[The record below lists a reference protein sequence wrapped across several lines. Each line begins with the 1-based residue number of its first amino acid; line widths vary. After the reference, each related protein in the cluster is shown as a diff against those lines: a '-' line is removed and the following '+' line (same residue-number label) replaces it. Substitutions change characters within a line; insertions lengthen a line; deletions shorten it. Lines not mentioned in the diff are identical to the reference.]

1 MISPLDHFIL
11 HLSLIPGVGIE
22 TIKMLTKNL
31 EESFIDIVYTFTPQG
46 LQNHFGLSEKKAVVV
61 YNGLQNATMLE
72 KERELIEKNNCFII
86 SFLNEDYPDLLSTI
100 DSPPPILYYKGA
112 PFPSYKNTI
121 KLAIV
126 GSRKAN
132 YYAKQVINQFV
143 PEFVKNNICVVSG
156 GALGVDT
163 MAHEATLQNNGKT
176 MVILG
181 SGFSKIYPYQNKK
194 LFENIIE
201 KGGTVITPFSI
212 ETEPLAHNFPER
224 NRIISGLSKA
234 VLIVQA
240 AEKSGAYITAKFAL
254 DQGREV
260 CVVPGSIFDPL
271 SVGCHNL
278 IKEGAILAD
287 FPITVLE
294 ACSVYAK
301 ASSYAKAT
309 ADETP
314 DKSSVENH
322 EKEENDYSLEAKII
336 KQCIIPVFFDELLD
350 VFDTIESSTLQNTLC
365 LLQIQGKIKQ
375 DVSGAFFA
383 VT

>member
-1 MISPLDHFIL
+1 MISPLDTFIL
-11 HLSLIPGVGIE
+11 HLSLIPAIGIE

-31 EESFIDIVYTFTPQG
+31 DETSVDVMYTYTPQD
-46 LQNHFGLSEKKAVVV
+46 LQYHFGLSEKKSTTVC
-61 YNGLQNATMLE
+61 NGLENEIILE
-72 KERELIEKNNCFII
+72 KELELIEKNNCSVI
-86 SFLNEDYPDLLSTI
+86 SFLNLEYPEILKTI

-112 PFPSYKNTI
+112 SFSSLENLT

-132 YYAKQVINQFV
+132 YYAKQVINQFL
-143 PEFVKNNICVVSG
+143 PEFVKNNICIVSG

-176 MVILG
+176 IVVLG

-201 KGGTVITPFSI
+201 KGGTVITPFSV
-212 ETEPLAHNFPER
+212 ETEPFAYNFPER

-278 IKEGAILAD
+278 IKDGAIIAD
-287 FPITVLE
+287 SPAVVLE
-294 ACSVYAK
+294 SCSISLQN
-301 ASSYAKAT
+301 SSEIKK
-309 ADETP
+309 ADE
-314 DKSSVENH
+314 KEN
-322 EKEENDYSLEAKII
+322 NNYSLETKII
-336 KQCIIPVFFDELLD
+336 KQCITPAFLDELLD
-350 VFDTIESSTLQNTLC
+350 IFDSVDATALQNSLC
-365 LLQIQGKIKQ
+365 MLQIQGKIKQ
-375 DVSGAFFA
+375 DISGAFIT